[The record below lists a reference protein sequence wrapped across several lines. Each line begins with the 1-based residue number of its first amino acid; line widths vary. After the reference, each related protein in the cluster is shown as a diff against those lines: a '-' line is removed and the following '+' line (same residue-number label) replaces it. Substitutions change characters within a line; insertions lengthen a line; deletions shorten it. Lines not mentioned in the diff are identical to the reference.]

1 MLLHAA
7 KSIILML
14 GPTSFCL
21 NCTSTTFYANWNICF
36 YFDVSRSAS
45 RHTHALVFHNYDVKP
60 ALRTVLLYFQNK
72 TTAYF
77 RFIYIMVRFRQHKN
91 LTKVKNKCH
100 KNIKT
105 YTQKLQQ
112 NEITA
117 GHHCAILQSSLSC
130 LFGTD
135 TSCNCCNECKY
146 ESQFCVWCKACTVLF
161 L

>member
-1 MLLHAA
+1 MQTGIFGFTLTSVDQHLGTPMHWFF
-7 KSIILML
+7 IIM
-14 GPTSFCL
+14 TQ
-21 NCTSTTFYANWNICF
+21 A
-36 YFDVSRSAS
+36 
-45 RHTHALVFHNYDVKP
+45 KP
-60 ALRTVLLYFQNK
+60 ALRTALLYFQNK

-77 RFIYIMVRFRQHKN
+77 CFIYILVCFKQHKN

-117 GHHCAILQSSLSC
+117 GHHCAILQNSLSC

-146 ESQFCVWCKACTVLF
+146 ESQFCVWCKACTVLTET
-161 L
+161 LVT